1 MWKHCRP
8 HSHDPDPNIGR
19 FFFQVAKLWHHN
31 NDQDQH
37 YTWQITDVTRNNT
50 RISDR
55 ITTVFIAWEFS
66 SNTVWLKIYGLVDLD
81 SIFSIRYSITA
92 VDDGIM
98 LRNCRRRTAG
108 SAFLHVNNSSLPFA
122 AAVGSTNRTRNGW
135 SVEVAQEL
143 RVRHAHLKGQ
153 VLTQLKAIVTER
165 RKRRGNKQYS
175 EFQHVPI
182 KNNNNSI

>member
-1 MWKHCRP
+1 MTRINIAHDKSQTLMQEQHEDICQNHYSV
-8 HSHDPDPNIGR
+8 HSMGV
-19 FFFQVAKLWHHN
+19 FFQHSLIKNIW
-31 NDQDQH
+31 
-37 YTWQITDVTRNNT
+37 
-50 RISDR
+50 
-55 ITTVFIAWEFS
+55 FS
-66 SNTVWLKIYGLVDLD
+66 RFRFP
-81 SIFSIRYSITA
+81 FSIRYSITA

-175 EFQHVPI
+175 EFQHLPI
-182 KNNNNSI
+182 KNNNTVFNPCIHRGVVLLFFSLFLLMHPFK

>member
-1 MWKHCRP
+1 
-8 HSHDPDPNIGR
+8 
-19 FFFQVAKLWHHN
+19 
-31 NDQDQH
+31 
-37 YTWQITDVTRNNT
+37 
-50 RISDR
+50 
-55 ITTVFIAWEFS
+55 
-66 SNTVWLKIYGLVDLD
+66 
-81 SIFSIRYSITA
+81 
-92 VDDGIM
+92 M

-175 EFQHVPI
+175 EFQHLPI
-182 KNNNNSI
+182 KNNNTVFNPPIHRGVVLLFFSLFLLMHPFK